1 MRHNAIVH
9 DIKQMAQHG
18 AKRVLDSGL
27 GRLIE
32 EDGRQGDLWVAGMGK
47 DHSDLVL
54 DVTIGNAPSRAYLN
68 HSRSI
73 ANYTLSLLEKNKFDK
88 YAAAYRNVGI
98 DFKPLAMEMHGATS
112 DIFMK
117 FFRELA
123 SAIVEEN
130 DIPYCI
136 IFSYWQRRVS
146 TTLQKYNAKVLH
158 HAINK
163 IARVTG
169 LLSNGDLD
177 LNDTVLNDRHIH
189 NQMNV
194 VV

>member
-1 MRHNAIVH
+1 
-9 DIKQMAQHG
+9 
-18 AKRVLDSGL
+18 
-27 GRLIE
+27 
-32 EDGRQGDLWVAGMGK
+32 
-47 DHSDLVL
+47 
-54 DVTIGNAPSRAYLN
+54 
-68 HSRSI
+68 
-73 ANYTLSLLEKNKFDK
+73 
-88 YAAAYRNVGI
+88 
-98 DFKPLAMEMHGATS
+98 MEMHGATS
-112 DIFMK
+112 DMFMK